1 MMDWSVVIYAGLVLG
16 GAIAVLLMGL
26 WTLSNESSTVSISKS
41 PVRGQSYRIDLPS
54 LSKAA

>member
-1 MMDWSVVIYAGLVLG
+1 MMDWSVVMYAGLVVG
-16 GAIAVLLMGL
+16 SAIAVLLMGL

-41 PVRGQSYRIDLPS
+41 PVRAQSYQIDLPS